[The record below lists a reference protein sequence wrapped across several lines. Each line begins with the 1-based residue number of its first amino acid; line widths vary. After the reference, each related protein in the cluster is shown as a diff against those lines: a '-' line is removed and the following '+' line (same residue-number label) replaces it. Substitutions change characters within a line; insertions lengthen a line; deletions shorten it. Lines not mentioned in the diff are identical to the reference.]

1 MSLFLRRERI
11 SRRTEAEEFFRDQG
25 TRSPVGP
32 LLFSV
37 ALLNVASAIFSLAAQ

>member
-1 MSLFLRRERI
+1 MSLLLRREWG
-11 SRRTEAEEFFRDQG
+11 SQGTEAEDFFREQG
-25 TRSPVGP
+25 TRSPIGA